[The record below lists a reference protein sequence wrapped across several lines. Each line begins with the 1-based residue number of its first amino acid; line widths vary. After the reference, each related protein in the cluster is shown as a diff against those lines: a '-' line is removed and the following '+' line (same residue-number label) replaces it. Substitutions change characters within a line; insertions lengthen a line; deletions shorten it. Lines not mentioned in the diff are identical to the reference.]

1 MYHLEIIL
9 IYDSF
14 IISRSFD
21 LNVLILEIDF
31 STFQVWDNNRDR
43 FIKTRNLDMIL
54 HFYLHFKSTGI
65 DDS

>member
-14 IISRSFD
+14 IISFIWFKCVNFRNWF
-21 LNVLILEIDF
+21 LNFPSL
-31 STFQVWDNNRDR
+31 WDNNRDR

-54 HFYLHFKSTGI
+54 QFYLRFKSTGI